1 MRIGIVSP
9 YSLTSPGGVQGQV
22 LGLARALRLRGHEVR
37 VLGPCDGFPPETG
50 ITALG
55 RSTLLET
62 NGSIAPIAPDAAA
75 QLRTIRALWAEEF
88 DVTHIH
94 EPLVPGPAATTM
106 LMKISP
112 LVATFHA
119 SGDFSSFQS
128 IGRLLRW
135 GIGHLDVKAAVSLDA
150 RSTAGAWMDEECP
163 VLFNG
168 VEVERFAEAEPW
180 PGGERAVMFVGRH
193 EDRKGLGVLLAAS
206 EHMGDDV
213 RLWIAGTGPL
223 TDELKGRYGNDA
235 RIEWLGRLTD
245 EERDRRLAGAA
256 VFCAPALGG
265 ESFGVVLAEAMA
277 ARTPVVASHIAGY
290 TNVAEHEH
298 NALLFEPG
306 NPAELAA
313 ALDRVLNDRE
323 LADRLVAAGVERA
336 DEFSMTRLA
345 EIYEL
350 LYETAMSRH
359 KLATGR

>member
-1 MRIGIVSP
+1 MRVGIISP
-9 YSLTSPGGVQGQV
+9 YSLTLPGGVQGQV
-22 LGLARALRLRGHEVR
+22 LGLAHALRLRGHEVR

-50 ITALG
+50 ITPLG
-55 RSTLLET
+55 RSTLLEA

-75 QLRTIRALWAEEF
+75 QLRTMRALWAEEF
-88 DVTHIH
+88 DVVHLH
-94 EPLVPGPAATTM
+94 EPLVPGPAATAM
-106 LMKISP
+106 LMKASP

-135 GIGHLDVKAAVSLDA
+135 GIRHLDVKAAVSEDA
-150 RSTAGAWMDEECP
+150 RSTAGAWMEDDCP

-168 VEVERFAEAEPW
+168 VEVERFATAEPW

-206 EHMGDDV
+206 ELLPEDM
-213 RLWIAGTGPL
+213 RFWIAGTGPL
-223 TDELKGRYGNDA
+223 TEELQAKFGSDS
-235 RIEWLGRLTD
+235 RIEWLGRLSD

-277 ARTPVVASHIAGY
+277 ARTPVVASNIAGY
-290 TNVAEHEH
+290 TNVAEHEQ

-306 NPAELAA
+306 NPADLAA
-313 ALDRVLNDRE
+313 AIIRVIDDQD
-323 LADRLVAAGVERA
+323 LAHRLVRIGVTRA
-336 DEFSMTRLA
+336 HEFSMTRLA

-350 LYETAMSRH
+350 LYETAISRH
-359 KLATGR
+359 AAAASS